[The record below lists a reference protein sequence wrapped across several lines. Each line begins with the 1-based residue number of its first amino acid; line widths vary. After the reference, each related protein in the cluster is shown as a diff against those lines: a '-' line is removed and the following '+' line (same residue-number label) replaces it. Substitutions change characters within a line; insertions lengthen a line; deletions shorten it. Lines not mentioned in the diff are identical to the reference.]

1 MTGIC
6 SIVYKRVA
14 LFSSFR
20 VVFPVHHSL
29 TPRSKPKHLHSHF
42 IITSYHNHQD
52 EDLHHCSYRRYCLL
66 LTSKIPSHHC
76 SFNGLTVSQALA
88 VPFDFEDPLQGRD
101 IFTPE
106 WEVEVKPGGDT
117 VVLNGTIQEVHTQL
131 LELNPNWD
139 TDFKDDGLDKREADF
154 GDWADDTAGLDK
166 RANFNGASYNCW
178 GRWGAVSREHIQSG
192 INYLRRVRGKPRAGA
207 GPSKCGRVSCSY
219 NSAIYWCND
228 VSD

>member
-1 MTGIC
+1 MKTFTI
-6 SIVYKRVA
+6 A
-14 LFSSFR
+14 LIGAAAFFSR
-20 VVFPVHHSL
+20 
-29 TPRSKPKHLHSHF
+29 
-42 IITSYHNHQD
+42 
-52 EDLHHCSYRRYCLL
+52 
-66 LTSKIPSHHC
+66 
-76 SFNGLTVSQALA
+76 ALA
-88 VPFDFEDPLQGRD
+88 VPFDAEDPLQGRD

-117 VVLNGTIQEVHTQL
+117 VVLNGTIQEVHAQL
-131 LELNPNWD
+131 LDLNPNWD
-139 TDFKDDGLDKREADF
+139 TDFKDDDLDKREADF

-228 VSD
+228 SNKPKTLNSFGSIADGAQYIMGKCKSVAILLVKPKTGGQAFTRRTGTSSFSTTLMVAGVKT